1 MQLHECPGCARH
13 VRVGTR
19 VCPFC
24 EHALPASFGLSR
36 AGVLLVGTAAITA
49 LAACPQRR
57 ATKYGGPPPPEPAMD
72 QPVDVEPELEEPSEP
87 EEPSEAPIDE
97 LNAPGQ

>member
-24 EHALPASFGLSR
+24 EHALPTSFGLGR

-49 LAACPQRR
+49 LTACPQRR

-72 QPVDVEPELEEPSEP
+72 RAVDAEP
-87 EEPSEAPIDE
+87 EEPSELDEPEVAPDADAE
-97 LNAPGQ
+97 EPSTK